1 MGCGIYLVWP
11 AFYTDVTNSYRL
23 GRAGRLRTDL
33 GGVYFNGLFVV
44 GLAALYA
51 HTGSPVLLV
60 SVLATNLEI
69 VQQLLPTL
77 RFDGYYIVA
86 DLVGIPD
93 LFKYIGP
100 VLKRAVL
107 RQPPDQ
113 RLDALKRWPQLVITV
128 WVLTVLPVL
137 ALQLGLVVVRM
148 PELATTAWYTVVSL
162 VADAAAG
169 GTPVLGVVSAA
180 VQILFLLLPTAGAVL
195 VVCQVLRLAVRLLL
209 RRRAGRADVPGEPGA
224 WMPVPRVL
232 GGLALSTVLALG
244 GTGPARGPR
253 PMAPLRG
260 RSHAPDQEPGEE
272 TRFVPESGRGGRAR
286 RV

>member
-1 MGCGIYLVWP
+1 
-11 AFYTDVTNSYRL
+11 
-23 GRAGRLRTDL
+23 
-33 GGVYFNGLFVV
+33 
-44 GLAALYA
+44 
-51 HTGSPVLLV
+51 V

-100 VLKRAVL
+100 ILKRAVL

-137 ALQLGLVVVRM
+137 ALQLGIVVVRM

-162 VADAAAG
+162 VAGAAAG

-209 RRRAGRADVPGEPGA
+209 RRRAGRGGGEGVPGEPGA

-244 GTGPARGPR
+244 GTGPARSPR
-253 PMAPLRG
+253 PTAPLRG

-272 TRFVPESGRGGRAR
+272 TRAVPAS
-286 RV
+286 